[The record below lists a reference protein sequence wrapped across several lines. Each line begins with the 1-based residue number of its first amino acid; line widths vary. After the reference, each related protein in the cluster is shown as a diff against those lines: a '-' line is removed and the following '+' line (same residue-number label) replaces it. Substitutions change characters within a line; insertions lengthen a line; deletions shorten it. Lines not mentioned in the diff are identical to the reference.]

1 MNAEILKTF
10 RFKLIPTA
18 NGRADLKARIHFEIR
33 MTQSQF
39 ENQEVKLK
47 FAKAL
52 ELGYAK
58 EDIVSIDEDPIVSK
72 SLIEKLIEKTQSAKD
87 VMVIGYYPHSYHG
100 QHYREVDI
108 DGSVYKYQHFDGGK
122 IMKFYPSLV

>member
-1 MNAEILKTF
+1 MNTEIQKTF
-10 RFKLIPTA
+10 RFKLIPRA
-18 NGRADLKARIHFEIR
+18 NGLAELKARIHFEIR

-47 FAKAL
+47 YAKAL

-58 EDIVSIDEDPIVSK
+58 DDIVSIGADPIVSK
-72 SLIEKLIEKTQSAKD
+72 SLIAKLIEKTQSAKD

-100 QHYREVDI
+100 QHYRDVEI
-108 DGSVYKYQHFDGGK
+108 DGSVYKYQHFDGGR
-122 IMKFYPSLV
+122 IMKFYPPLV